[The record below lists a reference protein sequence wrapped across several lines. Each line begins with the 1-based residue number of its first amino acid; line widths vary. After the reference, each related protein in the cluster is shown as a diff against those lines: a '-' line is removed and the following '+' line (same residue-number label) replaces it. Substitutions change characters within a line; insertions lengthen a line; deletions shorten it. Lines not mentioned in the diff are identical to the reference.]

1 MVDGKQLKYHL
12 SGMPGTYRQNEFSYN
27 YWDYA
32 YRGLITV
39 VLVAKV
45 LGDEA
50 IIERAYKYIDHF
62 ESVTGDTGRGDVEKL
77 MKRIKKK

>member
-1 MVDGKQLKYHL
+1 MAKQLKYHL
-12 SGMPGTYRQNEFSYN
+12 FRYAQVHIDKNEFSYN

-45 LGDEA
+45 LGDEV
-50 IIERAYKYIDHF
+50 IIERAYKYIDSF
-62 ESVTGDTGRGDVEKL
+62 RECNWRY
-77 MKRIKKK
+77 RQR